1 MYVLAGLLALGFV
14 CNLLI
19 RPLPSKY
26 FMSRKELDA
35 LDSPAETA
43 AARESANSAAPAD
56 TMSSGLVYAAWIP
69 IAVPLLWSIWVTLQ
83 KAALIFSHG

>member
-1 MYVLAGLLALGFV
+1 MYVLAGLLALGFI

-26 FMSRKELDA
+26 FMTRKELEA

-43 AARESANSAAPAD
+43 AAREAGKGAAQAE
-56 TMSSGLVYAAWIP
+56 TMSAGLVYAAWIP
-69 IAVPLLWSIWVTLQ
+69 IAVPLLWSVWVTLQ